1 MKLQPFRA
9 QKLAEQ
15 AGAWSADGLHRA
27 VDGLLE
33 LDLRSKGITLDGS
46 TAQMSDAR
54 DALGLQVWIAEH
66 AVRRQ

>member
-1 MKLQPFRA
+1 MRLQPFRA

-15 AGAWSADGLHRA
+15 AGAWSVDGLHHA

-46 TAQMSDAR
+46 TAQMSEAR

-66 AVRRQ
+66 AVRRH